1 MMRIFERLRALRE
14 SISEPAA
21 GTDARLPIDLIDAEF
36 EKDHCC
42 GGCMGQSHGSPAHG
56 EH

>member
-1 MMRIFERLRALRE
+1 MRIFERLRALRR
-14 SISEPAA
+14 STSEPAPA
-21 GTDARLPIDLIDAEF
+21 GRTDLPIDLFDEIDS
-36 EKDHCC
+36 DHCC